1 VRVVLGSDLELQ
13 LVLVPELELEL
24 EPELVVA
31 PGLAVEGAK
40 GPL

>member
-1 VRVVLGSDLELQ
+1 VRVVLGSDLALQ
-13 LVLVPELELEL
+13 LVLVPELEL